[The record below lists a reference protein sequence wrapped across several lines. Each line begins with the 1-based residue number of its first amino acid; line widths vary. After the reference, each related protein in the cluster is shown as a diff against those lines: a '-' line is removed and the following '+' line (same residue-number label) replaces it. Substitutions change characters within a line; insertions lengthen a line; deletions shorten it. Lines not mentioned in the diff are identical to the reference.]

1 MKKEFK
7 EPQIEL
13 VLIDTEDI
21 IKTSTTEDYNEIPD
35 GKDYNFG

>member
-13 VLIDTEDI
+13 VLIDNEDI
-21 IKTSTTEDYNEIPD
+21 IKTSTEGQTEWWQEP
-35 GKDYNFG
+35 

>member
-13 VLIDTEDI
+13 VLIDVEDI
-21 IKTSTTEDYNEIPD
+21 IKTSSTEDYNEIPD

>member
-13 VLIDTEDI
+13 VLIEQEDI
-21 IKTSTTEDYNEIPD
+21 IKTSTEAETEWWQEP
-35 GKDYNFG
+35 